1 MKKRNWILVADL
13 ILTFILERRELK
25 AQEKLKEKQS
35 TAKDTTWKMEEWY
48 VKELEVML
56 SGKTE

>member
-25 AQEKLKEKQS
+25 AQEELDKKQS
-35 TAKDTTWKMEEWY
+35 AAKDTTWKMEEW
-48 VKELEVML
+48 
-56 SGKTE
+56 